1 MCIGGS
7 SGGGGSYTPQVQPVQ
22 LTPPSVVVQAPQSM
36 QSTPA
41 PARGDMAGSTLYRKK
56 GKRALTIP
64 QTSNVNIP
72 GT

>member
-1 MCIGGS
+1 MCIGGGR
-7 SGGGGSYTPQVQPVQ
+7 GGAYTTQVQPVQ
-22 LTPPSVVVQAPQSM
+22 MPAPTQVVQAPQSM